1 MPIGIVCGIGTLHE
15 LCTGTPHQTWHAAR
29 RFHLRGHSFWILQMI
44 YRGVEYR
51 LVQSIAPK
59 GWRWSFEYAGRQRSG
74 HKSHRDE
81 AVTHLKR
88 SIDQAIRRYDA
99 PRLDQQRRPADAMR
113 KILVVP
119 ASALS
124 HQPAERSS
132 ESPTD

>member
-1 MPIGIVCGIGTLHE
+1 
-15 LCTGTPHQTWHAAR
+15 
-29 RFHLRGHSFWILQMI
+29 MI

-74 HKSHRDE
+74 HKSHREE

-88 SIDQAIRRYDA
+88 SIDQAIRRYDG
-99 PRLDQQRRPADAMR
+99 QGVGERRHPADAIR

-119 ASALS
+119 RAALS
-124 HQPAERSS
+124 QQPAERSP
-132 ESPTD
+132 ESPAD